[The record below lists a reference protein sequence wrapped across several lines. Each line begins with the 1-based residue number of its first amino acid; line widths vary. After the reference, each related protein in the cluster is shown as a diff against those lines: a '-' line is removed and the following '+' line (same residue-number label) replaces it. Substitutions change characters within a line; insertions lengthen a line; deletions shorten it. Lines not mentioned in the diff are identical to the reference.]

1 MSDQVELLRRA
12 AAAMRREDDDF
23 LGLLADHLDAVVVV
37 HRAAVQA
44 ARAYLSE
51 PDAAPRP
58 A

>member
-1 MSDQVELLRRA
+1 MNDQTELLRRA
-12 AAAMRREDDDF
+12 AAAMRREDDVF
-23 LGLLADHLDAVVVV
+23 FGLLADHLDAVVIN

-51 PDAAPRP
+51 PDPAPRP